1 MNLIKINPFMFAA
14 VFSVM
19 NGSNAQPRLYVAQ
32 SARAFTS
39 NAEGWGFKS
48 WLRQTKVIKTG
59 SDSSTAK
66 V

>member
-14 VFSVM
+14 AFSVM

-39 NAEGWGFKS
+39 HAEGWGFKS
-48 WLRQTKVIKTG
+48 RRRKT
-59 SDSSTAK
+59 
-66 V
+66 